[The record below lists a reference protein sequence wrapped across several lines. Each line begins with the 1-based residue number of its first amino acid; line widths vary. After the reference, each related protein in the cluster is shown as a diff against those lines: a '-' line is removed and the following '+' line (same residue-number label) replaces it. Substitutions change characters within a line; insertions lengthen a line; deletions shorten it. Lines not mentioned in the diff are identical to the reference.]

1 MAFLPAMAETV
12 QGGGA
17 GGGVGLIKRCSP
29 GTGGV
34 GGLCWC
40 RGRSWLG
47 GVGGKADVPTRAF
60 EPGQEVSL
68 VGGRGGTSSFPR
80 TFRRLNAAGKS
91 CERTRGGTTDKERDL
106 G

>member
-1 MAFLPAMAETV
+1 MASLPAMAKTV
-12 QGGGA
+12 EGCGC
-17 GGGVGLIKRCSP
+17 GGGVRLINGLSRA

-40 RGRSWLG
+40 RCRSWLG
-47 GVGGKADVPTRAF
+47 GVGNRAGVQASAL

-68 VGGRGGTSSFPR
+68 GGGKGTSSFPR